1 MCRGH
6 SIRIVWIGVFHKLCI
21 LHRRQ
26 PPNIISRVEYPGPLK
41 VKHFSETNRASSRFP
56 DGFDQTSGPIV
67 ILGFNKT
74 GTTSL
79 KHLFRDS
86 GFREIKHDNGQLP
99 LAMIKNAS
107 SRRKIFAGYDE
118 DYSVFCD
125 LGYFSQTLCF
135 ECNQLFRTID
145 HDYPNARFIYNH
157 RPVDKWLDSRV
168 NHRSAS
174 DEQHGTLL
182 ERSMA
187 FHGVNDV
194 ESMREIWRTQRSRLE
209 QDLESY
215 FAGRNTLLKID
226 IGNEDVPAQI
236 SRFLAFKIEP
246 ETWKHRRKTTDVTAE
261 QPG

>member
-1 MCRGH
+1 M
-6 SIRIVWIGVFHKLCI
+6 KL
-21 LHRRQ
+21 
-26 PPNIISRVEYPGPLK
+26 
-41 VKHFSETNRASSRFP
+41 FSKKNRPSNGLP

-86 GFREIKHDNGQLP
+86 GFREIKHDNGRLP
-99 LAMIKNAS
+99 LAIIRNAA
-107 SRRKIFAGYDE
+107 SRQKVFEGYE
-118 DYSVFCD
+118 EHYSVFCD
-125 LGYFSQTLCF
+125 LGYFSQTFCF

-174 DEQHGTLL
+174 DRQHGTLL
-182 ERSMA
+182 ARSMA

-194 ESMREIWRTQRSRLE
+194 EAMREIWRTQRSRLE
-209 QDLESY
+209 QDLEDY
-215 FAGRNTLLKID
+215 FAASDKLLKFD
-226 IGNEDVPAQI
+226 IGDDDIPTQI
-236 SRFLAFKIEP
+236 SRFLAFEIEP
-246 ETWKHRRKTTDVTAE
+246 ETWKHRRKTADVTTE
-261 QPG
+261 EPG